1 MLNDRQQQAIE
12 IIDGPLLLL
21 AGAGAGK
28 THTLTERVGVMI
40 QQHGIAP
47 ESILCVT
54 FTNKAAR
61 EMRERLAQK
70 LGIQVTNNF
79 NLYRLHGM
87 PVAGTFHSIG
97 VFFLRQFID
106 RIGYSKDFLIY
117 DEDDKIKLL
126 KQICEE
132 KKIDEKEV
140 PPRQILFQISAAKN
154 DGIIPQAFE

>member
-1 MLNDRQQQAIE
+1 
-12 IIDGPLLLL
+12 
-21 AGAGAGK
+21 
-28 THTLTERVGVMI
+28 MI
-40 QQHGIAP
+40 QEHGIAP

-70 LGIQVTNNF
+70 LGISIANNF
-79 NLYRLHGM
+79 NPYRLHGM

-106 RIGYSKDFLIY
+106 RIGYGKDFVIY

-132 KKIDEKEV
+132 KNIDEKEA

-154 DGIIPQAFE
+154 DGIRPEQYE